1 MAQIQVT
8 PDILTAALEGFE
20 IQKRR
25 IDEQI
30 AQIRAALG
38 VGRAATGAES
48 KSGASKAVPKKGRRR
63 ELSEAARERIAEAQ
77 RKRWAAYRK
86 EKQKV

>member
-1 MAQIQVT
+1 MAQIQLT

-25 IDEQI
+25 IDEQL
-30 AQIRAALG
+30 AQIRAIMGGQPAPAAEPKG
-38 VGRAATGAES
+38 GIRKVGAK
-48 KSGASKAVPKKGRRR
+48 KSGRR

-86 EKQKV
+86 EKQKA